1 MQLPESYSKMK
12 DNVIKVILSLFTHIK
27 STIFDAFPSKYK
39 ILSWCF

>member
-12 DNVIKVILSLFTHIK
+12 VNIIKVILSLFIHIK
-27 STIFDAFPSKYK
+27 STIFDAFPSKSK